1 MALHSIEHHEHY
13 SLAIWKMEE
22 SAELLS
28 SLLDAAL
35 PSVTTS
41 CPHMTCPHI
50 VCPHIV
56 CPHTAE
62 KRRQEFYACRLA
74 ALQLGINPLS
84 IEKHP
89 DGHPVLNDGSG
100 FISFSHSR
108 DFAAVLF
115 SSQKDHIGID
125 IETASP
131 RLLKAAQKYM
141 NGKELAHIEA
151 FFPDE
156 KATIEALT
164 LYWCIKEAL
173 FKAVQSGKID
183 FQQSFQI
190 ELVET
195 VKAEGSLKASYK
207 DSHFRLDYRFD
218 GESMLCVCMED

>member
-35 PSVTTS
+35 PKGTQTN
-41 CPHMTCPHI
+41 
-50 VCPHIV
+50 CPHIV

-195 VKAEGSLKASYK
+195 VKSEGSLKASYK
-207 DSHFRLDYRFD
+207 DSHFILDYRFD
-218 GESMLCVCMED
+218 GETMLCVCMED